1 MDTLFADETGRSAMH
16 PRQASTPDVR
26 ARGRDEPERIRH
38 ASAPLSF
45 GTLLLA
51 CAGDSVIAI
60 ELADDEPGA
69 RALLHAR
76 FPDAILVADPIGL
89 RAMLATICDAI
100 ATGRTPDLALAP
112 RGSAFQQRV
121 WDALRRIPRGSTVG
135 YGELAR
141 RIGAP
146 TSTRAVASACGANPL
161 AVLVPC
167 HRVRRGDGSAGG
179 FRWGLAR
186 KRALLAL
193 EGVAPGAGAP

>member
-1 MDTLFADETGRSAMH
+1 MDSLFEVETGQSAMQ
-16 PRQASTPDVR
+16 PRHARTPDVR
-26 ARGRDEPERIRH
+26 ARRRGEPERIRY

-51 CAGDSVIAI
+51 CAGDAVIAI

-76 FPDAILVADPIGL
+76 FPAATLVADPIGP
-89 RAMLATICDAI
+89 RATLATICDAL
-100 ATGRTPDLALAP
+100 ASGRTPDLALAP
-112 RGSAFQQRV
+112 RGSAFQRRV
-121 WDALRRIPRGSTVG
+121 WDALRRIPRGGTVG
-135 YGELAR
+135 YRELAS

-146 TSTRAVASACGANPL
+146 TSARAVASACGANPL

-167 HRVRRGDGSAGG
+167 HRVRRGDGSPGG

-193 EGVAPGAGAP
+193 EGVTPGAGEA